1 MLRHKYYFRTHKI
14 QFTNQKLDVQRR
26 GHLLVFSELRWEM
39 IVHFVDDGG
48 IVDGIPGFY
57 VLINGCTYINKR
69 LKNLHSFPST
79 QKDRISSQKWITK
92 KKQTNKTKQTNMNN
106 AGSKCWEWF
115 RRCTYLGLMSITS
128 GSIEI

>member
-1 MLRHKYYFRTHKI
+1 MLRHKYYFRTHNI
-14 QFTNQKLDVQRR
+14 HFTNQKLDVQRR

-39 IVHFVDDGG
+39 IVRFVDDGG

-79 QKDRISSQKWITK
+79 QKDRISSEKWITK
-92 KKQTNKTKQTNMNN
+92 KKKKKQNQTDKHGQCRIKI
-106 AGSKCWEWF
+106 
-115 RRCTYLGLMSITS
+115 LGMIPSMCITRLN
-128 GSIEI
+128 EHN